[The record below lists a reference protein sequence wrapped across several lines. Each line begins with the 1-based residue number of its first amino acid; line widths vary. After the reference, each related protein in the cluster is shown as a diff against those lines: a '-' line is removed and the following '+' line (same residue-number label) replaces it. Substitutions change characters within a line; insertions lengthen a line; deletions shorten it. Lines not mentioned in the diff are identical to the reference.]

1 MNPWLRTVTGL
12 LAITTGVLT
21 GCGEANP
28 DSNDTDTGENATR
41 ITTTAAERTTVTVQE
56 TTVGELRSHSRPAI
70 TAEVPGR
77 IQTIHVDEGDTV
89 TADQVL
95 VTIDREPYQLALAQ
109 ARTDVRRLESELQ
122 TQRDEFERVSA
133 LLDDGYVTRSRYDQ
147 ASNRVTSTEEQLEAA
162 RVRVRDARRELRR
175 TRIRAPVAGGVDARL
190 ASEGDY
196 AATGEPLLRLV
207 GRDSLQVLMPFPES
221 VARRLQTGQ
230 RVRLHAPAA
239 GDTVTTR
246 ISDIRPGLAG
256 AGHAFRAIAT
266 LTNPGGWRPGGS
278 VDATVTVAER
288 ESVVVPAKAL
298 VQRPDRE
305 VVYRIEDGSAR
316 EQAVSVGQ
324 RMAGRVEIRDGLE
337 PGQTIAV
344 DGAGFLSDGAPVTA
358 QGDE

>member
-1 MNPWLRTVTGL
+1 MNPWLRTLAGLIGITAGL
-12 LAITTGVLT
+12 LA
-21 GCGEANP
+21 GCSDGNDDGGNT
-28 DSNDTDTGENATR
+28 DSNATATR
-41 ITTTAAERTTVTVQE
+41 VTTTAAERNTVTVEE
-56 TTVGELRSHSRPAI
+56 TTVGQLRSHSRPAI
-70 TAEVPGR
+70 NAEVPGR
-77 IQTIHVDEGDTV
+77 IQAIHVDEGDTV
-89 TADQVL
+89 AADDVL

-122 TQRDEFERVSA
+122 TRRDEFERIEA

-147 ASNRVTSTEEQLEAA
+147 ARNRVTSTEEQLEAA

-190 ASEGDY
+190 VSEGDY

-207 GRDSLQVLMPFPES
+207 GQDSLQVLMPFPES
-221 VARRLQTGQ
+221 VARHLHTGQ
-230 RVRLHAPAA
+230 SVRLHAPAA

-246 ISDIRPGLAG
+246 ISDIRPGLDG

-266 LTNPGGWRPGGS
+266 LTNPDGWRPGGS
-278 VDATVTVAER
+278 VDATVTVTER
-288 ESVVVPAKAL
+288 ESVVVPAEAV

-305 VVYRIEDGSAR
+305 VVYRIEDGTAR
-316 EQAVSVGQ
+316 EQVVSVGE

-337 PGQTIAV
+337 PGRTIAV
-344 DGAGFLSDGAPVTA
+344 DGAGFLSDGAAVRA